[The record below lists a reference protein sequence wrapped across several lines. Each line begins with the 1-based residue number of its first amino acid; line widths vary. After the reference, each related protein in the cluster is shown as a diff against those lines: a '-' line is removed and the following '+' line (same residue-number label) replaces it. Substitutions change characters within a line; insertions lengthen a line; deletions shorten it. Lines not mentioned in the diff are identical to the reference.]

1 MDNLFTK
8 PNGLTKVKYD
18 KLGQPS
24 YNRVGKR
31 ATTGINPINNN
42 VVTCRPVSR
51 QDRRDFNLVNI
62 SKKERKRNMLNE
74 IQKNKFTTRV
84 KEVVQELLKKLN
96 IVELDDNSICELQEE
111 LDFLVAS
118 LVNTQEAGKIIDE
131 ELLEIYDLL
140 VDIVLDNEEDLD
152 FLNQLFF
159 S

>member
-1 MDNLFTK
+1 
-8 PNGLTKVKYD
+8 
-18 KLGQPS
+18 
-24 YNRVGKR
+24 
-31 ATTGINPINNN
+31 
-42 VVTCRPVSR
+42 
-51 QDRRDFNLVNI
+51 
-62 SKKERKRNMLNE
+62 MLNE